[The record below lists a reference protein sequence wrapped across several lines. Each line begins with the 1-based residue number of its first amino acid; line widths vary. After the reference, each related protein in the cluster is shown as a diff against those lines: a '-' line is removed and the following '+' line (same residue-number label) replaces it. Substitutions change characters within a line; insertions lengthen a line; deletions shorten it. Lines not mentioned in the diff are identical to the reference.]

1 MGYELKVENDRGEVL
16 NLSTSPSYTVYKV
29 TGLQP
34 PQAALHTSSNA
45 TSDGVTVSGVKAA
58 ARNIVI
64 YVAME
69 GDIEG
74 SRINLYKYFPL
85 KKQVKLY
92 FKNGSRDVTIE
103 GYVELI
109 ECDLF
114 TSRQVAQISII
125 CPQPYFKAAE
135 ELVSYFSDVS
145 SNFSF
150 PFSIPAEGIIFSG
163 ITANVRKSIVNA
175 GDTESGIVISLFAT
189 GTVVNPVIYDVFER
203 THIKF
208 NFTME
213 ANDEILV
220 DTNTGKK
227 SVTLIRNGISSNILG
242 YMVADSTW
250 MALKAGDN
258 VFTYNADSGS
268 GFLRITFRTYLLYG
282 GV

>member
-1 MGYELKVENDRGEVL
+1 MSYELKVKNDKGEVL

-34 PQAALHTSSNA
+34 PQVSLFSSSNA
-45 TSDGVTVSGVKAA
+45 TTDGSTVSGVKAMQ
-58 ARNIVI
+58 RNIVI

-69 GDIEG
+69 KDIES

-85 KKQVKLY
+85 KKVITLY
-92 FKNGSRDVTIE
+92 FKNGSRDVYIE

-114 TSRQVAQISII
+114 TNRQVAQISII

-135 ELVSYFSDVS
+135 ELVSYFSDIS
-145 SNFSF
+145 SLFTF
-150 PFSIPAEGIIFSG
+150 PFSIPAEGVALSS
-163 ITANVRKSIVNA
+163 ITANIRKSIINT
-175 GDTESGIVISLFAT
+175 GDIESGIIIRLYAV
-189 GTVVNPVIYDVFER
+189 GTVVNPVVYDVFER
-203 THIKF
+203 THMKF
-208 NFTME
+208 NFTMQP
-213 ANDEILV
+213 NDEIII

-227 SVTLIRNGISSNILG
+227 SVTLIRNGISTNLLG

-250 MALKAGDN
+250 LTLKAGDN
-258 VFTYNADSGS
+258 VFTYDSDGGNS
-268 GFLRITFRTYLLYG
+268 SLQVSFTTAILYG

>member
-1 MGYELKVENDRGEVL
+1 MSYELKVKNDKGEVL

-34 PQAALHTSSNA
+34 PQVSLFSSSNA
-45 TSDGVTVSGVKAA
+45 ATDGTTVSGVKAMQ
-58 ARNIVI
+58 RNIVI

-69 GDIEG
+69 KNIES

-85 KKQVKLY
+85 KKVITLY
-92 FKNGSRDVTIE
+92 FKNGSRDVNIE

-114 TSRQVAQISII
+114 TNKQVAQISII

-135 ELVSYFSDVS
+135 ELVSYFSDIS
-145 SNFSF
+145 SLFTF
-150 PFSIPAEGIIFSG
+150 PFSIPADGIALSS
-163 ITANVRKSIVNA
+163 ITANIRKSIINT
-175 GDTESGIVISLFAT
+175 GDIESGIIIRLYAV
-189 GTVVNPVIYDVFER
+189 GTVTNPVIYDVFER
-203 THIKF
+203 THMKF
-208 NFTME
+208 NFTMQP
-213 ANDEILV
+213 NDEIII

-227 SVTLIRNGISSNILG
+227 SVTLIRNGISTNLLG

-250 MALKAGDN
+250 LTLKAGDN
-258 VFTYNADSGS
+258 VFTYDSDSGNS
-268 GFLRITFRTYLLYG
+268 SLQVSFTTAILYG